1 MQRNSCPDRMNDIR
15 MRLFASLSP
24 MARLRPAW
32 ALNPSP
38 VMVTKRL
45 ARHQAFDAGFD
56 PDELAEA
63 RRWHKSFQPSTLPQG
78 DTSFSRSSGPGGQHV
93 NKTETKATTTW
104 PISKLQAHVPK
115 ILHAKLRN
123 SKYYTRGND
132 SITIQAQ
139 TERSRSANQ
148 AANHQKLYDE
158 LMGLYAKTVP
168 AESSP
173 DKARKYEALKKTA
186 TEVRLKEKKFLSS
199 KKQSRKGGGSD
210 Y

>member
-1 MQRNSCPDRMNDIR
+1 MNSIR
-15 MRLFASLSP
+15 MRLLASLSP
-24 MARLRPAW
+24 MVRMRPAW
-32 ALNPSP
+32 ALNPSAAI
-38 VMVTKRL
+38 VTTSRRL
-45 ARHQAFDAGFD
+45 VRHQAFDAGFD
-56 PDELAEA
+56 PEELAEA
-63 RRWHKSFQPSTLPQG
+63 RRWHKSFHPSTLPQG

-104 PISKLQAHVPK
+104 PISKLIAHLPK
-115 ILHAKLRN
+115 ILHAELRH

-148 AANHQKLYDE
+148 AENHQKLYDE
-158 LMGLYAKTVP
+158 LINLYAKTVP

-186 TEVRLKEKKFLSS
+186 RETRLKEKKFLSS
-199 KKQSRKGGGSD
+199 KKQSRKSGGSD